1 MQLSRR
7 HFIQAGLAGT
17 ALGLSGCSNFS
28 LSSQEQAQANVSK
41 GPLALNFNE
50 NPLGMP
56 SSAREA
62 IMQHMGEAHLY
73 PDSARQALLKR
84 LASYHGVS
92 QELLIYGNGSSEV
105 LKFAIDAMAS
115 AHCQLV
121 MPKPT
126 FDIVADYAKARGLKV
141 TEVPLTAELQTDI
154 AAMQAAVAAY
164 PGPSIVYLCNPNNP
178 TGLLLPKAPVAQWLA
193 KASPE
198 LQFIIDEAYGEYAG
212 SDFQSAL
219 PFIQN
224 GQKHTVLTKTFSKA
238 WGMAGLRAGYAIA
251 APEMIAAMQAQASFD
266 NANLFALYGA
276 AAVLD
281 DSAWLAQTRSNNLEA
296 GAIIIAT
303 LKLLG
308 LDYLPLNASFIFHR
322 IKGNNEDYRKRM
334 QQAGI
339 LVGRTFPGLEGWNRL
354 TLGTP
359 MQMQQVAKEM
369 QRLRLEGLL

>member
-1 MQLSRR
+1 M
-7 HFIQAGLAGT
+7 
-17 ALGLSGCSNFS
+17 
-28 LSSQEQAQANVSK
+28 
-41 GPLALNFNE
+41 
-50 NPLGMP
+50 
-56 SSAREA
+56 
-62 IMQHMGEAHLY
+62 
-73 PDSARQALLKR
+73 
-84 LASYHGVS
+84 
-92 QELLIYGNGSSEV
+92 
-105 LKFAIDAMAS
+105 
-115 AHCQLV
+115 
-121 MPKPT
+121 
-126 FDIVADYAKARGLKV
+126 
-141 TEVPLTAELQTDI
+141 
-154 AAMQAAVAAY
+154 
-164 PGPSIVYLCNPNNP
+164 
-178 TGLLLPKAPVAQWLA
+178 
-193 KASPE
+193 
-198 LQFIIDEAYGEYAG
+198 
-212 SDFQSAL
+212 
-219 PFIQN
+219 
-224 GQKHTVLTKTFSKA
+224 LTKTFSKA

>member
-1 MQLSRR
+1 
-7 HFIQAGLAGT
+7 
-17 ALGLSGCSNFS
+17 
-28 LSSQEQAQANVSK
+28 
-41 GPLALNFNE
+41 
-50 NPLGMP
+50 
-56 SSAREA
+56 
-62 IMQHMGEAHLY
+62 
-73 PDSARQALLKR
+73 
-84 LASYHGVS
+84 
-92 QELLIYGNGSSEV
+92 
-105 LKFAIDAMAS
+105 MAS

-251 APEMIAAMQAQASFD
+251 APEMITAMQAQASFD
-266 NANLFALYGA
+266 NANLFALYGP
-276 AAVLD
+276 VPL
-281 DSAWLAQTRSNNLEA
+281 SLPHSNNWGSTICHSTPVLFSTA
-296 GAIIIAT
+296 SRAIMKTIASGCSRPAFWWAVPS
-303 LKLLG
+303 LG
-308 LDYLPLNASFIFHR
+308 L
-322 IKGNNEDYRKRM
+322 K
-334 QQAGI
+334 AGI
-339 LVGRTFPGLEGWNRL
+339 
-354 TLGTP
+354 
-359 MQMQQVAKEM
+359 A
-369 QRLRLEGLL
+369 